1 MNIPLKVCK
10 KTCCKFGRSG
20 LASVELAFVLPVML
34 ILVLGTI
41 EVCQRIFLRQ
51 SAVIVAYEG
60 ARMAAR
66 STSSNADVTARC
78 QTMLTQRR
86 VNGAT
91 VTITPSDL
99 LAQSV
104 GTQIRIRVEVPWSS
118 NSPTRFVLQDQGTI
132 TVDAYMLRE

>member
-1 MNIPLKVCK
+1 
-10 KTCCKFGRSG
+10 
-20 LASVELAFVLPVML
+20 
-34 ILVLGTI
+34 
-41 EVCQRIFLRQ
+41 
-51 SAVIVAYEG
+51 
-60 ARMAAR
+60 MAAR